1 MKKRPLVMII
11 INYNDFPS
19 TKRLLENVKEYKS
32 LAKVLVVDN
41 HSSDDSYQQLQHLK
55 NNRIEI
61 YQTKENKGFA
71 YALNEG
77 AKYIKKTYPACDII
91 FSNADIIIYSDQN
104 VKELQQ
110 LLNKHHFGILAPVV
124 YEQQQLNR
132 GWHLLTP
139 KQEILTNL
147 PVIGK
152 KFLQK
157 YKTYQEEAYNQ
168 EITIVDVVSGCFFLM
183 SSEVLEEAG
192 YFDENTFLYYEENIM
207 AQKLKDL
214 GKQEAI
220 ANNITIIHDH
230 SVSIDRSIRSIEKFK
245 ILKQSQYYYEKTY
258 NQATKKQLRYLKLT
272 ANLTKLTLYLRLL
285 IPRRRRKK

>member
-124 YEQQQLNR
+124 YEQQKLNR

-285 IPRRRRKK
+285 IPRRRIKK